1 MMLLLLLLLA
11 KKRIKKR
18 KIKKIKKIRK
28 KRSMTWYR
36 RRGLMPRPIKGYVRR
51 LYSKLNLIRS
61 KRTRRLARLQAKH
74 ENWLTLLS
82 EKEVKR
88 LKYENERTESERLE
102 QLARRR
108 RLKNYV
114 FYGPKR
120 RRFSREFPTFS
131 KARLLD
137 SYLSVG
143 NKKGLAP
150 DYFPPKEPFWLPD
163 PVHSR
168 LYSHRRLFDFYAKYA
183 AFFKWIRFSL
193 RQDTPDFI
201 YFAIVFFF
209 IVFFFSFLLPFFL
222 SIPSI
227 FLYKVPFFFL
237 GFFCAL
243 IELSRIAFFLLINV
257 FIPFLSS
264 FMVVQLVPEAILLL
278 GVITILLLRAH
289 FYQIY
294 DFSFIKKLLRVAFKD
309 GLVSLDNK
317 SFETRLIGSWLPSF
331 RETYVSNLAW
341 SICFVSVFFADIWM
355 LFNSADYVYDAHYV
369 ANAEL
374 SLDLI
379 EENFIIT
386 GGINDVFFGNHFL
399 YDSYTYYSRF
409 LVLTTALAFLVIFKN
424 ELELD
429 YSIRKVEY
437 IVLIMCGLL
446 FSIIMP
452 AASSLISL
460 FLVSEG
466 LVMVMYILSSGSFNR
481 YPSGEGS
488 LKYAILNSISSV
500 MFILGSIFILCADD
514 IYFIN
519 LLNNDKI
526 VIGLILIALT
536 FLFKIGSFPFHN
548 WMADLY
554 ESTSSLGILAFFILI
569 PKLSIILTLINLS
582 RLFFVKFSTFFFLFF
597 LILGVLSFV
606 VGAVLAS
613 SQTKISRLLAYSSIS
628 QAGSLLVLLS
638 LVILN
643 PFFPISLLF
652 LFTVVYTLLLIQTIS
667 IMSNL
672 RRGTSA
678 ISLLSQLKDIS
689 LIKFVPKSVQ
699 TLFSAF
705 VFNLSGLPPFLGWV
719 LKAVLP
725 FGVFLLLFADTDI
738 FLTFNPY
745 NFLIWLSLL
754 IFISSVVSVYYS
766 IRIYKISYEAE
777 PIDSF
782 FPMISRDT
790 SILSLTSLFMF
801 CFVNFIGVFV
811 IGYIFAWIN
820 YVIFS

>member
-11 KKRIKKR
+11 KKRRKK
-18 KIKKIKKIRK
+18 KKIKIKIRK

-36 RRGLMPRPIKGYVRR
+36 RRGLMPRPIKGYIPRI
-51 LYSKLNLIRS
+51 YSKLDLIRS

-82 EKEVKR
+82 EKERKR
-88 LKYENERTESERLE
+88 LEYENERTESEHLSRL
-102 QLARRR
+102 AFRRR
-108 RLKNYV
+108 VKNYA
-114 FYGPKR
+114 FYGLKR

-131 KARLLD
+131 KAKLLD
-137 SYLSVG
+137 SYLSAG
-143 NKKGLAP
+143 NKEGLAP

-168 LYSHRRLFDFYAKYA
+168 LYSHKGLFDFYAKHA

-209 IVFFFSFLLPFFL
+209 IAFFFSFFLPFFL

-227 FLYKVPFFFL
+227 FLFKVPLFFL
-237 GFFCAL
+237 GFFYAL
-243 IELSRIAFFLLINV
+243 IEILRIAFFLLINAL
-257 FIPFLSS
+257 IPFLSS

-278 GVITILLLRAH
+278 GIITILLLRAY

-294 DFSFIKKLLRVAFKD
+294 DFSFIRKLLRVAFKD
-309 GLVSLDNK
+309 GLTSLDNK
-317 SFETRLIGSWLPSF
+317 SFETRLIGNWVPSF
-331 RETYVSNLAW
+331 REAYVSNLAW
-341 SICFVSVFFADIWM
+341 GIFFVSVFFADIWM
-355 LFNSADYVYDAHYV
+355 LFNSADYVYASQHVGSTD
-369 ANAEL
+369 L
-374 SLDLI
+374 SLDLV
-379 EENFIIT
+379 EENFVIT
-386 GGINDVFFGNHFL
+386 GGVNDVFFGNHFL

-429 YSIRKVEY
+429 PSIRKVEY

-446 FSIIMP
+446 FSVIMP

-460 FLVSEG
+460 FLVAEG
-466 LVMVMYILSSGSFNR
+466 LVMVMYILSSGSSSR

-500 MFILGSIFILCADD
+500 MFILGSIFILCVDD

-526 VIGLILIALT
+526 IIGLVLIALT

-554 ESTSSLGILAFFILI
+554 ESTSLGILAFFLLI

-582 RLFFVKFSTFFFLFF
+582 RLFFVKFSIFFFVFF
-597 LILGVLSFV
+597 LIAGVLSFV
-606 VGAVLAS
+606 IGAVLAS

-628 QAGSLLVLLS
+628 QAGSLLILLS

-652 LFTVVYTLLLIQTIS
+652 LFTIVYTLLSIQTIS
-667 IMSNL
+667 MLSNL

-678 ISLLSQLKDIS
+678 ISLLSQLKDIG

-705 VFNLSGLPPFLGWV
+705 VFNLSGLPPLLGWV

-725 FGVFLLLFADTDI
+725 VGAFLLLFADTDI
-738 FLTFNPY
+738 FLVFNPY
-745 NFLIWLSLL
+745 NFLIWLSIL
-754 IFISSVVSVYYS
+754 IFISSIVSVYYS

-801 CFVNFIGVFV
+801 CFVNFIGVFIV
-811 IGYIFAWIN
+811 GYIFAWIN